1 MVDDELADG
10 AQPHCCGV
18 VMRDR
23 PGVLVCVVCGG
34 EASLPRVAAPPVFV
48 GASLYGG

>member
-1 MVDDELADG
+1 MVDDELASG

-23 PGVLVCVVCGG
+23 PGVLVCAVCGR
-34 EASLPRVAAPPVFV
+34 EDALPLAPTPPEFV
-48 GASLYGG
+48 GLSIHGG

>member
-23 PGVLVCVVCGG
+23 PGVLVCVVCCG
-34 EASLPRVAAPPVFV
+34 EAPLPRVAAPPVFV